1 MKVLVTGGEGQLG
14 SVLTTELLFAGF
26 DALSLGSSD
35 LDITNSITVSK
46 LVDSQIDFI
55 INTAAYT
62 AVDRAESEP
71 GKAYAVNK
79 LGVENLVRLAK
90 QLAVPLVNIS
100 TDFVFDGTSETAYL
114 ESDARLPIN
123 AYGKSKLAGEVSLES
138 AEIEFIN
145 LRTSWVFG
153 ENGTNFV
160 KTMLRL
166 AKIRNEI
173 SIVSDQLGCPTYSR
187 DIAVALVHIAKEY
200 RDKSRFESGH
210 YHFCGDVSVS
220 WYGFAE
226 QIFSQSAE
234 LGIIDSAPA
243 LKPISTA
250 EYPVPASR
258 PANSVLN
265 CQKIQE
271 IYGLSP
277 SDWRLGLS
285 KVLKSL
291 PQV

>member
-1 MKVLVTGGEGQLG
+1 MKVLVAGGEGQLG
-14 SVLTTELLFAGF
+14 SVLTTELLVAGF
-26 DALSLGSSD
+26 DVLSLGSRD
-35 LDITNSITVSK
+35 LDISNPLTVSN
-46 LVDSQIDFI
+46 LADLEIDFI

-62 AVDRAESEP
+62 AVDLAESELDQ
-71 GKAYAVNK
+71 AYAVNQ

-90 QLAVPLVNIS
+90 KLAVPLVNIS
-100 TDFVFDGTSETAYL
+100 TDFVFDGASTTAYL
-114 ESDARLPIN
+114 ESDDRLPIN

-138 AEIEFIN
+138 ADIEFIN

-166 AKIRNEI
+166 AKTHNEI
-173 SIVSDQLGCPTYSR
+173 SVVSDQLGCPTYSR

-234 LGIIDSAPA
+234 LGIIDSVPA

-265 CQKIQE
+265 CQKIKE
-271 IYGLSP
+271 VYGLSP

-285 KVLKSL
+285 KVLKSFS
-291 PQV
+291 QV